1 MTERRTVLILGSGAR
16 EHALATKLAAS
27 DRVEHVWVAP
37 GNGGT
42 AREHEN
48 VPLARVDDPAEV
60 VRVAR
65 ELSPDLIVVGPEAP
79 LAAGCAD
86 ALRDAGF
93 LVFGPGRDG
102 ARLEGSKAYFKEFAA
117 RHRLPTAACATFT
130 DAAAAHAHLDAVG
143 RPLVVKADGLCA
155 GKGVVVPATLAE
167 AHDAVDA
174 MLTRRELGAAGATI
188 VLEEPLRGYELSV
201 HILTDGRGYLIFP
214 PAQDH
219 KRIFDGDRGPNTGGM
234 GAYAPAP
241 TGEGL
246 LPRIEAEI
254 VRPTIHGLFSDGV
267 PFRGVLFAGLMITE
281 AGDPMLL
288 EYNVRFGDPE
298 TEVLMAIAD
307 EDVLELFTD
316 VARGE
321 LARAGW
327 AATSGFA
334 ATVVLAA
341 EGYPGKPSVGDEIA
355 GVDAAGEIE
364 GVFVL
369 HAGTRREGDRLVTS
383 GGRVLAVTATADTLP
398 WAVSRAYEGV
408 ACVSFR
414 GMQHRR
420 DIARRPLEG

>member
-1 MTERRTVLILGSGAR
+1 MTERRRVLILGSGAR

-27 DRVEHVWVAP
+27 ADVGEVWVAP

-42 AREHEN
+42 AREHRN
-48 VPLARVDDPAEV
+48 VPLTRVDDPAEV
-60 VRVAR
+60 VGLAR
-65 ELSPDLIVVGPEAP
+65 ELSPDLVVIGPEAP
-79 LAAGCAD
+79 LTSGCAD
-86 ALRDAGF
+86 ALREAGF

-102 ARLEGSKAYFKEFAA
+102 AKLEGSKAHFKRFAA
-117 RHRLPTAACATFT
+117 RHELPTAASATFT
-130 DAAAAHAHLDAVG
+130 DAAAAHAHLDAAG

-174 MLTRRELGAAGATI
+174 MLVRRELGDAGATI

-201 HILTDGRGYLIFP
+201 HVVTDGRGYLIFP

-241 TGEGL
+241 TGDGL
-246 LPRIEAEI
+246 LERIEAEI
-254 VRPTIHGLFSDGV
+254 VRPTIHGLHTDGV

-281 AGDPMLL
+281 QGDPMLL
-288 EYNVRFGDPE
+288 EYNVRFGDPA

-307 EDVLELFTD
+307 EDVLGVFTD
-316 VARGE
+316 AARGE

-341 EGYPGKPSVGDEIA
+341 EGYPGKPATGDELT
-355 GVDAAGEIE
+355 GVEAAGEVD

-369 HAGTRREGDRLVTS
+369 HAGTRRDGDRLLTS
-383 GGRVLAVTATADTLP
+383 GGRVLAVTATGDTLP
-398 WAVSRAYEGV
+398 EAVTRAYDGVSR
-408 ACVSFR
+408 VSFR